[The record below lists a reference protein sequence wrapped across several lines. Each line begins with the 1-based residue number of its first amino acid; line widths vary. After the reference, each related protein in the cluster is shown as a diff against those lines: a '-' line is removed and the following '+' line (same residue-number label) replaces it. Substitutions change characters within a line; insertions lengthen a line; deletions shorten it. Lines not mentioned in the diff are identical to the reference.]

1 MGNRI
6 YGCDDCLA
14 VCPWN
19 KFAAGHREMRSLRRR
34 DDLDAPPLAELAALD
49 DAGFRARFSGSP
61 IKRIGRDRFLR
72 NVLIA
77 AGNSRAGGLIA
88 TVERHLGDSSPLVR
102 GAAIWALGELD
113 PDRAARQRQHR
124 APAESDPDVQ
134 AEWAALSTPEEV
146 LS

>member
-1 MGNRI
+1 
-6 YGCDDCLA
+6 
-14 VCPWN
+14 
-19 KFAAGHREMRSLRRR
+19 MRSELKGR

-88 TVERHLGDSSPLVR
+88 TVERHLGDGSPLVR
-102 GAAIWALGELD
+102 GAAVWALGELD

-134 AEWAALSTPEEV
+134 AEWAALSIPEEV